1 MSTSVLSSEKP
12 VLSTPLLIA
21 LVTLKGYQD
30 ANEGKDMYIEDLSR
44 YLVDL
49 QENNIDVSRIAL
61 SRTLDKYW
69 SEDVA
74 EFVSEGMVFGFLTQ
88 KSPLRFDTRCL
99 QVCRKTL
106 AAYLEDDEDL
116 KPLVERAEEILK
128 IKPELVV
135 AA

>member
-30 ANEGKDMYIEDLSR
+30 ANEGKDLYIEDLSR

-74 EFVSEGMVFGFLTQ
+74 EFVSEGMVFGFLKQ

-116 KPLVERAEEILK
+116 KPLVERAEEVLK